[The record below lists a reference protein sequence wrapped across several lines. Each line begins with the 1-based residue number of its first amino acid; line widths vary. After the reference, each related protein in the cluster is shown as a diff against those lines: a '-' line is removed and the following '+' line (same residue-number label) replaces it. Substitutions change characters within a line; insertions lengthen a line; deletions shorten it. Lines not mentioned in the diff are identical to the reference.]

1 MPKIR
6 VVDAVENN
14 DLEPENNIEQ
24 VINETPQEVEEKT
37 EETPKEED
45 KPKDPPKVRIQ
56 ELVPCPNCEKLFT
69 QRSLRYNHYK
79 HCTKK
84 YEEPTKRTYKRKPV
98 KVESNIQ
105 TDIIEPK
112 TIDEEQ
118 PKVVENETPKVV
130 ENKQSTLHNIVNENK
145 QKNFSTQMNIS
156 IQSNMAMK
164 RDKIN
169 KMLNKYY

>member
-112 TIDEEQ
+112 TIDE
-118 PKVVENETPKVV
+118 VVENETPKVV

-169 KMLNKYY
+169 KMLSKYY